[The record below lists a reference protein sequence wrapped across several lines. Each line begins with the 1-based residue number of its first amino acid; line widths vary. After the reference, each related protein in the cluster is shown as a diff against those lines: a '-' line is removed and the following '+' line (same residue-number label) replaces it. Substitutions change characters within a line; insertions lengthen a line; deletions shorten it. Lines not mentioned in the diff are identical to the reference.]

1 MNHGT
6 SQKPSQNMLTFK
18 SAVDANLRNPRAYD
32 GDTSDAGLDG
42 PFRFLAKPFDDQK
55 YGCSVVADGIAPSAG
70 QTAFGAK
77 MALSGDDKKHSTSL
91 SIPRPWAT
99 LPAQAYTEPAAHQP
113 RANQHSDPL
122 LRWQAESMTQGPYH
136 VIASVSGMQQSSL
149 ESWSLKEQQ
158 RMGDAP
164 SHVSALRGS
173 SGAGRG

>member
-6 SQKPSQNMLTFK
+6 SQKPSQNILTSK
-18 SAVDANLRNPRAYD
+18 SAADANLRNSRAYD

-42 PFRFLAKPFDDQK
+42 PFQFLAKPFDDRK

-70 QTAFGAK
+70 QTTAGAK
-77 MALSGDDKKHSTSL
+77 MALSGDDKKHSTPL

-99 LPAQAYTEPAAHQP
+99 PPAQAYTEPAAHQT
-113 RANQHSDPL
+113 RANQHPDPL
-122 LRWQAESMTQGPYH
+122 LRWQAESMAQGPYL
-136 VIASVSGMQQSSL
+136 VIASVSGMQQGSL